1 MEFKTKIMKNSALD
15 IDTIQEIA
23 TGFGYILG
31 MILHWLYFTLLGS
44 SSKQATLGKYEELKD
59 REIIEDFEKN
69 EKEGKVSFNTIEEI
83 IKK

>member
-1 MEFKTKIMKNSALD
+1 
-15 IDTIQEIA
+15 
-23 TGFGYILG
+23 

-59 REIIEDFEKN
+59 REIIEEFEKN

-83 IKK
+83 LKK